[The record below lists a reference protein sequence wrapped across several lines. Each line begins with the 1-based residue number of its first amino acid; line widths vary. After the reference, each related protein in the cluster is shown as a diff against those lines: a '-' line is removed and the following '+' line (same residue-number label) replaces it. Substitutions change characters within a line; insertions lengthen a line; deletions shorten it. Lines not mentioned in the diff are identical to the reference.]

1 MGESIIAKFV
11 SPKNNVLGTLRE
23 DIDIMIKMC
32 TSVMETKNYKMF
44 RFMDGNRKTNS
55 TNLNQL
61 IESMKEKQLMIPIT
75 VNERFEIID
84 GQHRFKA
91 CEYLGLPVYYIMQQG
106 YTIDD
111 VIRANVNGGRKW
123 FDADYLH
130 RYCSRGEERYI
141 KIKKIIEDFNITTN
155 DYIKILAKFQGKAGT
170 QVKREFREGNV
181 SSDGQDAVISFLMAI
196 ESFKEF
202 QYYKNSNFIFAFLEL
217 YLRNDYDHNVMER
230 KIRTNINNLTKR
242 TSKDDYLSLLCNK
255 IYSFGA
261 TKCPIYYSSE
271 SKKFHK

>member
-1 MGESIIAKFV
+1 
-11 SPKNNVLGTLRE
+11 
-23 DIDIMIKMC
+23 MITMH
-32 TSVMETKNYKMF
+32 TSVMKTQNYEMF

-55 TNLNQL
+55 TNLNQI
-61 IESMKEKQLMIPIT
+61 IESMREKQLVIPIT

-91 CEYLGLPVYYIMQQG
+91 CQYLGLPVYYIMQQG

-123 FDADYLH
+123 FDADYLN
-130 RYCSRGEERYI
+130 RYCKLGSEPYI

-155 DYIKILAKFQGKAGT
+155 DYIKLLAKFQGKIST

-181 SSDGQDAVISFLMAI
+181 DSQGQDSVISFLMAI
-196 ESFKEF
+196 ESFKDF

-217 YLRNDYDHNVMER
+217 YLRSDYDHNVMER
-230 KIRTNINNLTKR
+230 KISNNIHNLTKR

-255 IYSFGA
+255 IYSYGA
-261 TKCPIYYSSE
+261 TKNPIYYSAE
-271 SKKFHK
+271 SKKFHQ

>member
-1 MGESIIAKFV
+1 
-11 SPKNNVLGTLRE
+11 
-23 DIDIMIKMC
+23 MIEVY
-32 TSVMETKNYKMF
+32 TSVMKTKNYEMF
-44 RFMDGNRKTNS
+44 RFMDGNRETNPS
-55 TNLNQL
+55 NLNQI
-61 IESMKEKQLMIPIT
+61 IESMKEKQLVIPIT

-91 CEYLGLPVYYIMQQG
+91 CQYLGYPVYYVMEQG

-130 RYCSRGEERYI
+130 RYCKLGVDRYL
-141 KIKKIIEDFNITTN
+141 KIQKVIEDFNISTN
-155 DYIKILAKFQGKAGT
+155 DYIKILSKFQGKVST

-181 SSDGQDAVISFLMAI
+181 DIECQDLIVSFLMSL

-202 QYYKNSNFIFAFLEL
+202 QHYKSSNFIFAFLEL
-217 YLRNDYDHNVMER
+217 YMRNDYDHSQMER
-230 KIRTNINNLTKR
+230 KINANIYNLTKR

-255 IYSFGA
+255 IYSFGP
-261 TKCPIYYSSE
+261 TRNPIYYSAE

>member
-1 MGESIIAKFV
+1 
-11 SPKNNVLGTLRE
+11 
-23 DIDIMIKMC
+23 MIEVY
-32 TSVMETKNYKMF
+32 TSVMKTKNYEMF
-44 RFMDGNRKTNS
+44 RFMDGNRKTNPS
-55 TNLNQL
+55 NLNQI
-61 IESMKEKQLMIPIT
+61 IESMKEKQLVIPIT

-91 CEYLGLPVYYIMQQG
+91 CQYLGYPVYYVMEQG

-130 RYCSRGEERYI
+130 RYCKLGVERYL
-141 KIKKIIEDFNITTN
+141 KIQKVIEDFNISTN
-155 DYIKILAKFQGKAGT
+155 DYIKILSKFQGKVST

-181 SSDGQDAVISFLMAI
+181 DIECQDLIVSFLMSL

-202 QYYKNSNFIFAFLEL
+202 QHYKSSNFIFAFLEL
-217 YLRNDYDHNVMER
+217 YMRNDYDHSQMER
-230 KIRTNINNLTKR
+230 KINANIYNLTKR

-255 IYSFGA
+255 IYSFGP
-261 TKCPIYYSSE
+261 TRNPIYYSAE